1 MYVSFDE
8 GKVYVLIFTV
18 CSILHGA
25 NCRELSLLPLDAN
38 TPVIGCAIASQMEA
52 AKWVIGHPNYYVQKA
67 TCEPAGRYAKL

>member
-1 MYVSFDE
+1 M
-8 GKVYVLIFTV
+8 YVLIFTV

-25 NCRELSLLPLDAN
+25 NCRDLSPLPLDAN